1 MAGDFVAGF
10 FMSRIFAACTVF
22 ALTLSGC
29 SQNTHAPKALES
41 GPALSENE
49 EFRLTATE
57 YAAFVSRMPDDV
69 LKNYLNNRPGVRE
82 LALDVHSMYHIQ
94 NRAKEEGVDQIP
106 AIQHEINEAIRKI
119 LIGAYLDEQL
129 KEIRPIEDDAILRDR
144 YVALKEHLRVPE
156 KRKFSHI
163 LLVSDKECDC
173 KKDTIGMPKLT
184 ELLES
189 GSSFEELA
197 LKYSADRGSAT
208 EGGLIDVWMDKDS
221 KVDPA
226 FFQAGFALKEVGA
239 ISKPVKSA
247 VGMHLIR
254 LEAVEPSYVPPFEEV
269 RKTVQATL
277 YKEQRGSRIDEVKAK
292 SYPKLDSLNIDGI
305 QQIIQEEY
313 LRRYPQTASEQ
324 DE

>member
-22 ALTLSGC
+22 ALALSGC
-29 SQNTHAPKALES
+29 SQNTQAPKAPQS
-41 GPALSENE
+41 GPAFSENE
-49 EFRLTATE
+49 EFKLGAAD

-69 LKNYLNNRPGVRE
+69 LRNYMDNRPGIRE

-94 NRAKEEGVDQIP
+94 SRAKAEGVDQIP
-106 AIQHEINEAIRKI
+106 AIRHEINEAIRKI

-144 YVALKEHLRVPE
+144 YVALKDHLRIPE

-163 LLVSDKECDC
+163 LLAADKDCDC
-173 KKDTIGMPKLT
+173 KKDVVDMPKLT

-189 GSSFEELA
+189 GASFEELA
-197 LKYSADRGSAT
+197 RKHSADRASAV

-221 KVDPA
+221 KVDAA
-226 FFQAGFALKEVGA
+226 FLKAGFALKEVGE

-247 VGMHLIR
+247 VGTHLIR
-254 LEAVEPSYVPPFEEV
+254 LDALEPSYVPPFEEV

-292 SYPKLDSLNIDGI
+292 SYPRLDSLNLDGI

-313 LRRYPQTASEQ
+313 LRRYPQTASEH